1 VKHLHFL
8 SAFWIQ
14 YIREELHTKGETE
27 VLVQNPL
34 IVQGDGTL
42 LLEVRHPKYNEV
54 RDALSPFAE
63 LIKSPDYIHTY
74 RITPLSL
81 WNAAALGLRAETVLD
96 VLEKYAKFP
105 VPAQI
110 RVEITETM
118 SRFGQ
123 LQLFVRDNELVLAA
137 SEAHIMESILQYAS
151 IVELIERRVNEREVV
166 IPRVWRGSV
175 KQSLLKLGYP
185 VQDMA
190 GYTDG
195 EKVAMSLLE
204 GRGFALRDYQRAA
217 VDAFYAGGSV
227 SGGNGVIVLPC
238 GAGKT
243 LVGIGTMARFGMATL
258 ILTSSTTSVKQWK
271 HEILSRTTLAEEQ
284 VGVYT
289 GEEKNVCP
297 VTISTYQMITHRASG
312 SEEFPHL
319 SLFHERD
326 WGLII
331 YDEVH
336 LLPAPVF
343 RMTADIQA
351 KRRLGL
357 TATLVREDGR
367 ADDVFSLIGPKKYEL
382 PWRQLEERG
391 FIASAV
397 CTEIRV
403 PLVGARKLEYVQSGE
418 RQKFRIAAENPEK
431 TSVLK
436 DVLTKH
442 EGEQILIIG
451 HYVSQLEQLAHE
463 LNAPLI
469 TGKTPQDEREK
480 LYRKFRRGEIQTLV
494 VSRVANFAIDLPD
507 ASVAVQVSGTFGS
520 RQEEAQR
527 LGRIL
532 RPKKDG
538 RTAYFYSLV
547 SAESK
552 EEQYAHRRQM
562 FLVEQGYEYKLKVY

>member
-1 VKHLHFL
+1 MMY
-8 SAFWIQ
+8 A
-14 YIREELHTKGETE
+14 E
-27 VLVQNPL
+27 NPL
-34 IVQGDGTL
+34 IVQGDRTL
-42 LLEVRHPKYNEV
+42 LLEVRHPKYSEV
-54 RDALSPFAE
+54 RDALTPFAE

-81 WNAAALGLRAETVLD
+81 WNAAALGFGAETVLD
-96 VLEKYAKFP
+96 VLERYAKFP
-105 VPAQI
+105 VPSPVQN
-110 RVEITETM
+110 EIAKTM

-123 LQLFVRDNELVLAA
+123 LRLFVREERLVLSATDPQV
-137 SEAHIMESILQYAS
+137 MDDILSYAS
-151 IVELIERRVNEREVV
+151 IASLIEQRVNEREMI
-166 IPRVWRGSV
+166 IPLAWRGV
-175 KQSLLKLGYP
+175 IKQSLLKLGYP

-195 EKVAMSLLE
+195 EKVEMSLCE
-204 GRGFALRDYQRAA
+204 QRGFVLRDYQKTA
-217 VDAFYAGGSV
+217 VDAFYAGGST

-243 LVGIGTMARFGMATL
+243 LVGIETMVRFGMATL
-258 ILTSSTTSVKQWK
+258 VLTSSTTSVKQWRS
-271 HEILSRTTLAEEQ
+271 EMLARTTLTEEQ
-284 VGVYT
+284 VGMYT
-289 GEEKNVCP
+289 GQEKNVGP
-297 VTISTYQMITHRASG
+297 VTISTYQMITHRATDTG
-312 SEEFPHL
+312 EYPHL
-319 SLFHERD
+319 SLFHERN
-326 WGLII
+326 WGLIV

-382 PWRQLEERG
+382 PWRQLEEQG

-397 CTEIRV
+397 CTEVRV
-403 PLVGARKLEYVQSGE
+403 PLSGQQKAAYIGAGE
-418 RQKFRIAAENPEK
+418 REKFRIAAENPDK
-431 TSVLK
+431 TPIVK
-436 DVLTKH
+436 DVLRQH
-442 EGEQILIIG
+442 EGEQVLIIG
-451 HYVSQLEQLAHE
+451 HYVSQLELLARE

-469 TGKTPQDEREK
+469 TGKTPQGEREV
-480 LYRKFRRGEIQTLV
+480 LYKKFRLGDIDTLV

-527 LGRIL
+527 LGRVL

-538 RTAYFYSLV
+538 RTAHFYSLV
-547 SAESK
+547 STESK
-552 EEQYAHRRQM
+552 EEQYAHKRQM
-562 FLVEQGYEYKLKVY
+562 FLVEQGYEYRLCTSDHLSVM

>member
-1 VKHLHFL
+1 MMK
-8 SAFWIQ
+8 Q
-14 YIREELHTKGETE
+14 TE
-27 VLVQNPL
+27 NPL
-34 IVQGDGTL
+34 IVQGDRTL
-42 LLEVRHPKYNEV
+42 LLEVRHPKYSEV
-54 RDALSPFAE
+54 RDALTPFAE
-63 LIKSPDYIHTY
+63 LVKSPDYIHTY
-74 RITPLSL
+74 RLTPLSL

-96 VLEKYAKFP
+96 VLERYAKFP
-105 VPAQI
+105 VPAAV
-110 RVEITETM
+110 RDEIKRTM

-123 LQLFVRDNELVLAA
+123 LQLFIREEELVLSAA
-137 SEAHIMESILQYAS
+137 EPQIMKDILSYVSIAN
-151 IVELIERRVNEREVV
+151 LIGRRINEREAV
-166 IPRVWRGSV
+166 IPPAWRGAI

-195 EKVAMSLLE
+195 ERVDMALYE
-204 GRGFALRDYQRAA
+204 QRGFVLRDYQKAA
-217 VDAFYAGGSV
+217 VDAFYAGGST

-243 LVGIGTMARFGMATL
+243 LVGIETMVRFGMATL
-258 ILTSSTTSVKQWK
+258 VLTSSTVSVKQWK
-271 HEILSRTTLAEEQ
+271 NEMLARTTLTEEQ
-284 VGVYT
+284 IGMYT
-289 GEEKNVCP
+289 GQEKQVCP
-297 VTISTYQMITHRASG
+297 VTVSTYQMITHRSAESG
-312 SEEFPHL
+312 EFPHL

-382 PWRQLEERG
+382 PWKQLEERG
-391 FIASAV
+391 FIANAA
-397 CTEIRV
+397 CTEIRI
-403 PLVGARKLEYVQSGE
+403 PLSASHKVEYMGAGE
-418 RQKFRIAAENPEK
+418 RQKFRIAAENPDK
-431 TSVLK
+431 TPVVKEVLK
-436 DVLTKH
+436 RH
-442 EGEQILIIG
+442 EGEQILVIG
-451 HYVSQLEQLAHE
+451 HYVSQLETLAQE

-469 TGKTPQDEREK
+469 TGKTPQEERET
-480 LYRKFRRGEIQTLV
+480 LYGKFRRGEVDTLV
-494 VSRVANFAIDLPD
+494 VSRVANFALDLPD

-562 FLVEQGYEYKLKVY
+562 FLVEQGYEYNLQVRERTMP

>member
-1 VKHLHFL
+1 MV
-8 SAFWIQ
+8 
-14 YIREELHTKGETE
+14 YME
-27 VLVQNPL
+27 NPL
-34 IVQGDGTL
+34 IVQGDRTL
-42 LLEVRHPKYNEV
+42 LLEVRHPKYSQV
-54 RDALSPFAE
+54 RDALTPFAE

-96 VLEKYAKFP
+96 VLSRYAKFP
-105 VPAQI
+105 VPSAVQD
-110 RVEITETM
+110 EIIKTM

-123 LQLFVRDNELVLAA
+123 LQLFISEGKLVLSAA
-137 SEAHIMESILQYAS
+137 EARMMDDILCYVSIAD
-151 IVELIERRVNEREVV
+151 LIERRINEREAVV
-166 IPRVWRGSV
+166 PLALRGV
-175 KQSLLKLGYP
+175 IKQSLLKLGYP

-195 EKVAMSLLE
+195 EKVKMALCE
-204 GRGFALRDYQRAA
+204 QRGFALRDYQKTA
-217 VDAFYAGGSV
+217 VDAFYAGGSA

-243 LVGIGTMARFGMATL
+243 LVGIETMVRFGMATL
-258 ILTSSTTSVKQWK
+258 VLTSSTTSVKQWRD
-271 HEILSRTTLAEEQ
+271 EMVARTTLTEEQ

-289 GEEKNVCP
+289 GQEKRVGP
-297 VTISTYQMITHRASG
+297 VTISTYQMITHRDADSG
-312 SEEFPHL
+312 EFPHL
-319 SLFHERD
+319 SLFHKRD

-382 PWRQLEERG
+382 PWRQLEEQG
-391 FIASAV
+391 YIASAV
-397 CTEIRV
+397 CTEVRI
-403 PLVGARKLEYVQSGE
+403 PLSGQQKTAYLGAGE
-418 RQKFRIAAENPEK
+418 REKFRIAAENPDK
-431 TSVLK
+431 TSVVR
-436 DVLTKH
+436 DVLRQH
-442 EGEQILIIG
+442 EGEQVLIIG
-451 HYVSQLEQLAHE
+451 QYVSQLESLARE

-469 TGKTPQDEREK
+469 TGKTPQAERET
-480 LYRKFRRGEIQTLV
+480 LYMQFRRGEIATLV

-538 RTAYFYSLV
+538 RTAHFYSLV
-547 SAESK
+547 SADSK
-552 EEQYAHRRQM
+552 EEQYAHKRQM
-562 FLVEQGYEYKLKVY
+562 FLVEQGYEYRLHMSGSLSFA

>member
-1 VKHLHFL
+1 MPH
-8 SAFWIQ
+8 I
-14 YIREELHTKGETE
+14 E
-27 VLVQNPL
+27 NPL
-34 IVQGDGTL
+34 IVQGDRTL
-42 LLEVRHPKYNEV
+42 LVEVRHPRYSEL
-54 RDALSPFAE
+54 RDALTPFAE

-74 RITPLSL
+74 RLTPLSL
-81 WNAAALGLRAETVLD
+81 WNAAALGLSAETVLD
-96 VLEKYAKFP
+96 VLERYAKFP
-105 VPAQI
+105 IPASVREEII
-110 RVEITETM
+110 RTM

-123 LQLFVRDNELVLAA
+123 LQLFVRQGELVLSA
-137 SEAHIMESILQYAS
+137 SEPQIMNDILSYVSIANVIS
-151 IVELIERRVNEREVV
+151 RRLSEREATL
-166 IPRVWRGSV
+166 PFAWRGMI

-195 EKVAMSLLE
+195 ERVEMTLCE
-204 GRGFALRDYQRAA
+204 HRGFTLRDYQKTA
-217 VDAFYAGGSV
+217 VDAFYAGGSA

-243 LVGIGTMARFGMATL
+243 LVGIETMVRFGMATL
-258 ILTSSTTSVKQWK
+258 VLTSSTTSVKQWK
-271 HEILSRTTLAEEQ
+271 NEMLARTTLTEEQ
-284 VGVYT
+284 IGMYI
-289 GEEKNVCP
+289 GKEKQVRP
-297 VTISTYQMITHRASG
+297 VTISTYQMITYRSAETG
-312 SEEFPHL
+312 EYPHL

-382 PWRQLEERG
+382 PWRQLEEQG
-391 FIASAV
+391 FIAGAV
-397 CTEIRV
+397 CTEVRL
-403 PLVGARKLEYVQSGE
+403 PLPGPLKAEYMGAGE
-418 RQKFRIAAENPEK
+418 RQKFRIAAENPAK
-431 TSVLK
+431 TSVVK
-436 DVLTKH
+436 DVLRQH
-442 EGEQILIIG
+442 EGEQILVIG
-451 HYVSQLEQLAHE
+451 HYVSQLEALARE
-463 LNAPLI
+463 LNIPLI
-469 TGKTPQDEREK
+469 TGKTPQDEREV
-480 LYRKFRRGEIQTLV
+480 LYRKFRRGDIRMLI

-538 RTAYFYSLV
+538 RTAHFYSIV
-547 SAESK
+547 SANSK
-552 EEQYAHRRQM
+552 EEHYAHKRQM
-562 FLVEQGYEYKLKVY
+562 FLVEQGYEYKLKVLDSIPS

>member
-1 VKHLHFL
+1 M
-8 SAFWIQ
+8 
-14 YIREELHTKGETE
+14 YTE
-27 VLVQNPL
+27 NPL
-34 IVQGDGTL
+34 IVQGDRTL
-42 LLEVRHPKYNEV
+42 LLEVRHPKYSEV
-54 RDALSPFAE
+54 RDALTPFAE

-81 WNAAALGLRAETVLD
+81 WNAAALGLGAETVLD
-96 VLEKYAKFP
+96 VLERYAKFP
-105 VPAQI
+105 VPSSVQN
-110 RVEITETM
+110 EIAKTM

-123 LQLFVRDNELVLAA
+123 LQLFVREERLVLSATDPQV
-137 SEAHIMESILQYAS
+137 MDDILSYAS
-151 IVELIERRVNEREVV
+151 IASLIEQRVNEREMI
-166 IPRVWRGSV
+166 IPLAWRGV
-175 KQSLLKLGYP
+175 IKQSLLKLGYP

-195 EKVAMSLLE
+195 EKVEMSLCE
-204 GRGFALRDYQRAA
+204 QRGFLLRDYQKTA
-217 VDAFYAGGSV
+217 VDAFYAGGST

-243 LVGIGTMARFGMATL
+243 LVGIETMVRFGMATL
-258 ILTSSTTSVKQWK
+258 VLTSSTTSVKQWRS
-271 HEILSRTTLAEEQ
+271 EMLARTTLTDEQ
-284 VGVYT
+284 IGMYT
-289 GEEKNVCP
+289 GQEKNVGP
-297 VTISTYQMITHRASG
+297 VTISTYQMITHRAADTG
-312 SEEFPHL
+312 EFPHL
-319 SLFHERD
+319 SLFHERN
-326 WGLII
+326 WGLIV

-382 PWRQLEERG
+382 PWRQLEEQG

-397 CTEIRV
+397 CTEVRV
-403 PLVGARKLEYVQSGE
+403 PLSGQQKAAYIGAGE
-418 RQKFRIAAENPEK
+418 REKFRIAAENPDK
-431 TSVLK
+431 TPIVK
-436 DVLTKH
+436 DVLRQH
-442 EGEQILIIG
+442 EGEQVLIIG
-451 HYVSQLEQLAHE
+451 HYVSQLELLARE

-469 TGKTPQDEREK
+469 TGKTPQGEREV
-480 LYRKFRRGEIQTLV
+480 LYKKFRLGDIDTLV

-527 LGRIL
+527 LGRVL

-538 RTAYFYSLV
+538 RTAHFYSLV

-552 EEQYAHRRQM
+552 EEQYAHKRQM
-562 FLVEQGYEYKLKVY
+562 FLVEQGYEYRLRTSDHLSVM